1 MAKNEHTAR
10 AAGSLNRTAKFEI
23 LDWDD
28 PIMEGTPYAPNRFV
42 IEGIVPLSVA
52 MEINALC
59 IVPGACLDVFGLNE
73 LDQADLADETGRV
86 IIDGLVPLAIA
97 QQAEAICNAHNASFT
112 DA

>member
-1 MAKNEHTAR
+1 MTTDVT
-10 AAGSLNRTAKFEI
+10 SLDVNRTAKFEI

-28 PIMEGTPYAPNRFV
+28 PVMEGTPYAPNRFA

-59 IVPGACLDVFGLNE
+59 SVPGACLDVYGLDE
-73 LDQADLADETGRV
+73 LGQADLADETGRV
-86 IIDGLVPLAIA
+86 LIDGLMPLAIA
-97 QQAEAICNAHNASFT
+97 HQAQAICDAHNASLI